1 VSALDPADAARI
13 PSIRLAARIYG
24 VERVPLDDPAEHFHE
39 ASKIYPS
46 FGARQTR
53 GHELERDGELQLSSL
68 RAVKRSRHLPAVP
81 LPEPAALDAP
91 FGAVLARRRSV
102 RRFDARPLRVAQL
115 AALLRAGYGR
125 TGQLLSGAPEGIGPQ
140 LRTVPSGGALYPLE
154 LYVFA
159 WRVESLRRGLYHFDP
174 LREVLERVRAGD
186 ERRAVLART
195 VYPEPVGECAVLLA
209 VTAVFWR
216 TRFKYGLRGYRFA
229 LMEAGHVVQNVLLA
243 ATALGLGAVPLSG
256 FYDRAMDE
264 LLDLDGVH
272 ESMIY
277 AVAVGV
283 ADGGD
288 GG

>member
-1 VSALDPADAARI
+1 MIALEPSDAARI
-13 PSIRLAARIYG
+13 PSTRLAARIYG
-24 VERVPLDDPAEHFHE
+24 AERVPLDDPAEHFHE
-39 ASKIYPS
+39 ASKIYRS

-68 RAVKRSRHLPAVP
+68 RSVKRSRHLPSVP
-81 LPEPAALDAP
+81 LPDPAPLESP
-91 FGAVLARRRSV
+91 FGLVLASRRSV
-102 RRFDARPLRVAQL
+102 RRFAVRPVAVAQL
-115 AALLRAGYGR
+115 AALLHAGYGR
-125 TGQLLSGAPEGIGPQ
+125 TGQLLADAPDGIGPQ

-154 LYVFA
+154 LYAFA
-159 WRVESLRRGLYHFDP
+159 WRVEGLRPGLYHFDP
-174 LREVLERVRAGD
+174 LRRVLERVRAGN
-186 ERRAVLART
+186 ERGAVLERT
-195 VYPEPVGECAVLLA
+195 VYPEPVGGCAVLLA

-264 LLDLDGVH
+264 LLELDGVN
-272 ESMIY
+272 ESMVY
-277 AVAVGV
+277 AVAAGV

-288 GG
+288 AG

>member
-1 VSALDPADAARI
+1 MSAFEPADAARI
-13 PSIRLAARIYG
+13 PSVRLAARIYG
-24 VERVPLDDPAEHFHE
+24 ADRVALDDPAEHFHE

-53 GHELERDGELQLSSL
+53 GGVLERDRELQLSSF
-68 RAVKRSRHLPAVP
+68 RAVKRSRHLPAVR
-81 LPEPAALDAP
+81 LPEPVALDAP
-91 FGAVLARRRSV
+91 LGAVLARRRSV
-102 RRFDARPLRVAQL
+102 RRFAERAVAVGEL
-115 AALLRAGYGR
+115 AAMLQAGYGR
-125 TGQLLSGAPEGIGPQ
+125 SGQLLASAPDGTGPQ

-154 LYVFA
+154 LYLFA
-159 WRVESLRRGLYHFDP
+159 WRIAGLRRGLYHFDP
-174 LREVLERVRAGD
+174 LRRVLERLRAGD
-186 ERRAVLART
+186 EREAVLART
-195 VYPEPVGECAVLLA
+195 VYPEPVGGCAALFA

-264 LLDLDGVH
+264 LLGLDGVN
-272 ESMIY
+272 ESMVY

-288 GG
+288 AG